1 MSAGR
6 VLITDNDSKSV
17 HLLRQIM
24 SGAGFEVLSVNK
36 VDRALQMSIEEQPL
50 FILVEID
57 LQTDEDGIDL
67 IRRLREFSDIPVMA
81 ISTKTDPAVILR
93 AFEAG
98 ADDFVTRPFDARILL
113 ARVNAIVKRCKAA
126 PPASRMLSCG
136 GLSINLASHQVTVDN
151 DLVSLTQTE
160 FNLLVELAKHSD
172 QVMVHEQLLRSVW
185 GPQYS
190 HEIDYLRSYV
200 HTLRRKLEKNPSQPS
215 YIVSLSG
222 VGYML
227 VSNPSGITGK

>member
-17 HLLRQIM
+17 HLLRQIL

-36 VDRALQMSIEEQPL
+36 VDRALQMAVEEQPL
-50 FILVEID
+50 LLLVEID

-81 ISTKTDPAVILR
+81 ISTKTDSSVTLR
-93 AFEAG
+93 AYEAG

-113 ARVNAIVKRCKAA
+113 ARVNAIVKRCKSA
-126 PPASRMLSCG
+126 PPATRVLTCG
-136 GLSINLASHQVTVDN
+136 SLSINLASHQVTVDG
-151 DLVSLTQTE
+151 DLVALTQTE
-160 FNLLVELAKHSD
+160 FNLLVELARHCD
-172 QVMVHEQLLRSVW
+172 QAMVHEQLLRSVW

-200 HTLRRKLEKNPSQPS
+200 HTLRRKLEKNPSEPS
-215 YIVSLSG
+215 FIVSLSG

-227 VSNPSGITGK
+227 VSNPTGSTGK